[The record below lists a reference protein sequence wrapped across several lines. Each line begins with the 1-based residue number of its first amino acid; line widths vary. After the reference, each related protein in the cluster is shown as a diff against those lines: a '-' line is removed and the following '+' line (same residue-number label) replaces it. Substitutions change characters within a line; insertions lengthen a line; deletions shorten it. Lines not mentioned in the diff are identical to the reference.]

1 MKLIQPYWYVVQ
13 AEGIKPHFCSNYYLA
28 TAVANNIER
37 RYNVNT
43 SIEAY
48 NDSIPVLAQ
57 NTKGT
62 AASPQLSKVFYLT
75 PLYWPRRERKTYTL
89 PGEIAV
95 SWDVGDTKVP
105 QLIKSDYEKANKE
118 KIYDNFY
125 KFHTGLGSLCMTEK
139 QMEKLLEFSV
149 M

>member
-1 MKLIQPYWYVVQ
+1 MKLIQPHWYVVQ

-43 SIEAY
+43 LIEAY
-48 NDSIPVLAQ
+48 NDTLPLLAQ

-62 AASPQLSKVFYLT
+62 AASFQLKKVFNLT
-75 PLYWPRRERKTYTL
+75 PLTFPKRYRKTVIL

-95 SWDVGDTKVP
+95 SWDSLDLTIPK
-105 QLIKSDYEKANKE
+105 LIKSDYEKANRE
-118 KIYDNFY
+118 KTYDNFY

-139 QMEKLLEFSV
+139 QMEKLLEFSAI
-149 M
+149 